1 MTIIRQ
7 FAVSDNT
14 SRKRLRDFFNHDE
27 SILLRDSNFLPLFD
41 ATQTEY
47 LEKWDRHME
56 ATRRAYGHDT
66 PSRHIRDKVT
76 RKLVPA
82 KNTIMYHQTL
92 NFLADECD
100 INGGK
105 LTPEDCLRYA
115 GEYAATYYADYE
127 YVLAVQKVT
136 SKDDDVSRY
145 VVHVIINRTDLK
157 TGKRLNEGRA
167 DTIAKVHARHIR
179 AMDELWGL
187 RVVEKGKQNSV
198 IHSKQNRP
206 HRKSRSAAN

>member
-7 FAVSDNT
+7 FAVSDDT

-82 KNTIMYHQTL
+82 KTPSCTTRRST
-92 NFLADECD
+92 FL
-100 INGGK
+100 
-105 LTPEDCLRYA
+105 RMS
-115 GEYAATYYADYE
+115 
-127 YVLAVQKVT
+127 VT
-136 SKDDDVSRY
+136 STRQ
-145 VVHVIINRTDLK
+145 
-157 TGKRLNEGRA
+157 A
-167 DTIAKVHARHIR
+167 HAR
-179 AMDELWGL
+179 GL
-187 RVVEKGKQNSV
+187 PALR
-198 IHSKQNRP
+198 R
-206 HRKSRSAAN
+206 